1 MENIQSVSARWYVL
15 HTRSG
20 YESIVKD
27 GLEKL
32 IENNNLNEIILEV
45 KIPEE
50 ETIEEKN
57 GKKKVVTRKL
67 FPCYVFIKMKYDND
81 FWYMITNTRGV
92 TGFVGPSGRPMPL
105 TDEEVQR
112 LGIDREHNA
121 NATFCVGDTVKIAS
135 GAMANFIGEIESV
148 NPAAL
153 KAVVKVSVF
162 ERDTSVELS
171 YADLIKI
178 GDETV

>member
-1 MENIQSVSARWYVL
+1 MSNPETARWYVL

-20 YESIVKD
+20 YETIAKE

-32 IENNNLNEIILEV
+32 IENNNLKDVILEV

-67 FPCYVFIKMKYDND
+67 FPCYVFVKMIYSNNY
-81 FWYMITNTRGV
+81 WYMITNTRGV
-92 TGFVGPSGRPMPL
+92 TGFVGPVGRAMPL
-105 TDEEVQR
+105 TEEEVQR
-112 LGIDREHNA
+112 LGIDREQNA
-121 NATFCVGDTVKIAS
+121 NATFNEGDMVKIAS
-135 GAMANFIGEIESV
+135 GAMANFIGTIESV
-148 NPAAL
+148 NGAAL

-162 ERDTSVELS
+162 GRDTSVEVS

-178 GDETV
+178 SDETV